1 MARQTINYAHGDDT
15 RNSLNSNFK
24 ELYNESAKFST
35 IRKEADSVIKEAKRV
50 NDKNVDVQG
59 QIDKLILSEGESDAE
74 VVQARGNAPLLK
86 DRLNKVDENLEEL
99 SINAK
104 NYGMSTSASWQT
116 NRDAL
121 QQANDYAY
129 SLGGGKVLIP
139 PGNYLVKG
147 VIQDSNVVFSMY
159 GATLKNPDGLA
170 PHVIQGRENT
180 GIGNTSKDSKVITM
194 NDTTNLDVGSRIA
207 VEGAG
212 EMLKSQSTSLE
223 SASITPSTTSFKL
236 KNDDGKFPNNDY
248 LRIGSELIKYSTI
261 NNGTVNVTE
270 RGALGTSASS
280 HSKGDRIGLSTVM
293 YTDVVKISGNK
304 VTVKDSIPLNLYQTN
319 IHYGVL
325 RAGIIGGQ
333 IDGNKV
339 PTGSSSSVYNTLYRT
354 AKSCYFNDV
363 LMNEAEHGGIHLGRG
378 TKDCKGNNV
387 TFRNCGVVSLSS
399 GNKGAGL
406 WMFQGCENNT
416 FTNVTFSGS
425 GWVGCYIDDRTTLA
439 NKFDAPNYDNS
450 VTSYTIDFDNEPSG
464 YNPGMIATGS
474 SRNKFINGSI
484 KGPFTGVVFENGSQF
499 LEEPGVAKDNQASI
513 AHLDVRQPWRID
525 GPNNKVDSVIYTDR
539 LIAQPVT
546 HPTTFLFANST
557 VAGGSASNEKTL
569 LGDGMPSKPALSFT
583 SDTDTGMFK
592 YGADAFGFSNGGVAT
607 IFIFPTVMRFKDGYT
622 LETGTTTGLRIGLNG
637 NDKIGFYGKTP
648 IAQQPTLENTSGYT
662 LKQLEYEVN
671 AVKNVLRNIG
681 IIKLTP

>member
-1 MARQTINYAHGDDT
+1 MNRYIIGSLWDRAN
-15 RNSLNSNFK
+15 RNGANKNFEYLFEGSKRIDALNS
-24 ELYNESAKFST
+24 
-35 IRKEADSVIKEAKRV
+35 RAD
-50 NDKNVDVQG
+50 D
-59 QIDKLILSEGESDAE
+59 ILSEAKKTNNMNKDVQKQVDDLILHAGESDAE
-74 VVQARGNAPLLK
+74 VIQARGGLPLLK
-86 DRLNKVDENLEEL
+86 DRLNKVDEKLEEL

-104 NYGMSTSASWQT
+104 NYGMSTNASWQT
-116 NRDAL
+116 NRNAL
-121 QQANDYAY
+121 QQANDYAH

-139 PGNYLVKG
+139 PGSYLVKG

-170 PHVIQGRENT
+170 PHVIQGRENI

-212 EMLKSQSTSLE
+212 KMLKSQSTSLE
-223 SASITPSTTSFKL
+223 SASITSSTTSFKL
-236 KNDDGKFPNNDY
+236 TNDDGKFPNNDY

-450 VTSYTIDFDNEPSG
+450 VTSYTIDFDNEPPG

-499 LEEPGVAKDNQASI
+499 LEEPEVAKDNQVSI
-513 AHLDVRQPWRID
+513 AYLDVRQPWRID
-525 GPNNKVDSVIYTDR
+525 GPNNKVDSVIYTNR

-557 VAGGSASNEKTL
+557 VAGGSASNQEIL
-569 LGDGMPSKPALSFT
+569 LGDGMPSKPALSFA
-583 SDTDTGMFK
+583 SDNDTGMFK
-592 YGADAFGFSNGGVAT
+592 HGADAFGFSNGGVAT

-622 LETGTTTGLRIGLNG
+622 LETGTKTGLRIGLNG

-662 LKQLEYEVN
+662 LSQLEYEVN
-671 AVKNVLRNIG
+671 AIKNVLRNIG